1 MPNPVGSTSPDLTS
15 RLAALA
21 GKLRLL
27 VAGLTGRSLRAR
39 FEFDDFVQE
48 TFVHA
53 LNDPA
58 RLPANDAAL
67 DRHLALLARHVV
79 IDAARSL
86 RAAKREGD
94 RSAAPLAGSS
104 SGGSSSGESS
114 SDGSSFV
121 SRIVAHAPVRA
132 RAQEAASCRRTSSPR
147 TCASRPSIDA
157 CSDCGSS
164 RA

>member
-114 SDGSSFV
+114 FV

-132 RAQEAASCRRTSSPR
+132 RAQQAASCRRTSSPR

>member
-104 SGGSSSGESS
+104 SGGSSS
-114 SDGSSFV
+114 DGSSFV

-132 RAQEAASCRRTSSPR
+132 RAQQAASCRRTSSPR